1 MVSRR
6 VNMGM
11 RIVMGMVRERI
22 VRMAGREDIII
33 VGIV

>member
-11 RIVMGMVRERI
+11 RIVMGVVRECI
-22 VRMAGREDIII
+22 VCMAGREDIIVGVI
-33 VGIV
+33 V